1 MRKGQFSTS
10 ILCLL
15 MLFSMALPASAYTEY
30 DETFI
35 GEAIDGTTHW
45 VSPLKNGSSYYY
57 ATITSKW
64 NEHRTTGTSP
74 HVGIDLSISQTN
86 VVVAVTAGTLKKDTS
101 SDGISYNNVTLDTGH
116 STKNVFCHY
125 EHCSSL
131 QSNGYYNQG
140 DQVATGGSYGYPN
153 QPHLHFAAYNTDR
166 LDTRKGYRNE
176 TLYRHASPWNYGRN
190 CDTFSQLQWNNNTTA
205 AATLVFSGAG
215 NPHNEKPYS
224 AQIYYRVKGS
234 TTWIGPY
241 NMTNSTGYVYSYD
254 FRNLVS
260 SGTEIEWVVRYRRS
274 SPSAYMWAPAKF
286 YNPASDPNGS
296 TRKWAYATNTVQY

>member
-64 NEHRTTGTSP
+64 NERRTTGTSP

-101 SDGISYNNVTLDTGH
+101 SDGISYNNVTLDTGMP
-116 STKNVFCHY
+116 KM
-125 EHCSSL
+125 L
-131 QSNGYYNQG
+131 
-140 DQVATGGSYGYPN
+140 
-153 QPHLHFAAYNTDR
+153 
-166 LDTRKGYRNE
+166 
-176 TLYRHASPWNYGRN
+176 
-190 CDTFSQLQWNNNTTA
+190 
-205 AATLVFSGAG
+205 GAPDLSHG
-215 NPHNEKPYS
+215 MQH
-224 AQIYYRVKGS
+224 
-234 TTWIGPY
+234 
-241 NMTNSTGYVYSYD
+241 
-254 FRNLVS
+254 
-260 SGTEIEWVVRYRRS
+260 
-274 SPSAYMWAPAKF
+274 
-286 YNPASDPNGS
+286 
-296 TRKWAYATNTVQY
+296 